1 MHRQILTLA
10 AMAIAAPALA
20 QQQPPSVPAKWKVR
34 ADHGTPIVVAD
45 SQLGP
50 NTGDTVRLVTMPPGW
65 HVTTG
70 PAVITYDPAWQAQGS
85 YRVEMESFLFPGDRL
100 EGFGLFVGGHD
111 LDGAGRSYL
120 YVLLRKDGAFLVKRR
135 EGGAT
140 ETLIPW
146 TKHAAVVPHTEGT
159 AKNVLA
165 VDVATDSVRIVVNDQ
180 QVAALDRAT
189 LVTDGQV
196 GLRVNHA
203 LNVHVT
209 RVDVTQ
215 R

>member
-1 MHRQILTLA
+1 
-10 AMAIAAPALA
+10 
-20 QQQPPSVPAKWKVR
+20 
-34 ADHGTPIVVAD
+34 
-45 SQLGP
+45 
-50 NTGDTVRLVTMPPGW
+50 
-65 HVTTG
+65 
-70 PAVITYDPAWQAQGS
+70 
-85 YRVEMESFLFPGDRL
+85 
-100 EGFGLFVGGHD
+100 
-111 LDGAGRSYL
+111 
-120 YVLLRKDGAFLVKRR
+120 VLLRKDGAFLVKRR

-180 QVAALDRAT
+180 QVAALDRT
-189 LVTDGQV
+189 NLVTDGQV